1 VSVIMSK
8 LISPT
13 FVLKTLAFNKSWVV
27 PFVLKKEMR
36 EELSSRLNKKSVY
49 QEMVLIFNFN

>member
-1 VSVIMSK
+1 MSK